1 MKGSTE
7 KEREQARQSVWNR
20 WGQYVAVAAA
30 YGAVYELTHYVSS
43 AQFLLT
49 AGVRLAFLLL
59 LPIRFWPAL
68 AVGEGLPMVENAVLC
83 ASRFGLPWAILAA
96 VPMVVLWMA
105 VMKPLRMKWSVYNPE
120 GRVRM
125 GMILAAVLLC
135 SLITAAATT
144 LTVVAAM
151 PTATPGKWSETSMS
165 NYFWAFLLGAY
176 LGALT
181 LTPVILAMYERVR
194 TLGGTPVHLRHI
206 VRSQL
211 FQDMVCWVMPALIGL
226 VWLAESTPNGLLR
239 LVAQLALVWPAIG
252 LAWRH
257 HWHGAAVGGMGASI
271 ALAATAHGLL
281 DPATL
286 QIQVVLALVLS
297 SALIV
302 TARAPATRA
311 VGQPE
316 RS

>member
-1 MKGSTE
+1 MKGRKVTE
-7 KEREQARQSVWNR
+7 HAKLSVWNT

-30 YGAVYELTHYVSS
+30 YGALYQLTHYASS

-49 AGVRLAFLLL
+49 AGLRLAFLLL

-68 AVGEGLPMVENAVLC
+68 ALGEGLPLIENAILC
-83 ASRFGLPWAILAA
+83 EPRFGLPWAISAS

-105 VMKPLRMKWSVYNPE
+105 VIKPMRLRWSVYGSD

-125 GMILAAVLLC
+125 GMILTAVLAC
-135 SLITAAATT
+135 SIITAAATT
-144 LTVVAAM
+144 LTVLAAM
-151 PTATPGKWSETSMS
+151 PTAAPGKWSETPMGD
-165 NYFWAFLLGAY
+165 YFWAFLLGAY

-181 LTPVILAMYERVR
+181 LTPVILAMYERMR
-194 TLGGTPVHLRHI
+194 ALQGTPLRLEMI
-206 VRSQL
+206 VRSPL
-211 FQDMVCWVMPALIGL
+211 FQETICWVTPALFGL
-226 VWLAESTPNGLLR
+226 VWLAEATPNAAVR
-239 LVAQLALVWPAIG
+239 EVAQLSLLWPAAG

-286 QIQVVLALVLS
+286 RIQVILALVLS
-297 SALIV
+297 ATLLTSARV
-302 TARAPATRA
+302 PATRA
-311 VGQPE
+311 VGRPE